1 MRIKEILGGWTVTI
15 HIDCLE
21 DNPLTNDLNHCNL
34 VSYTITMKVCVY
46 ISFQSSK
53 YLVCSLYYIKLLKL
67 YFVLSNIV
75 SKSILFRS
83 YLRVYI
89 FYFRNT

>member
-67 YFVLSNIV
+67 Y
-75 SKSILFRS
+75 SILRS
-83 YLRVYI
+83 IKINIIYI
-89 FYFRNT
+89 IFTRLHILF

>member
-53 YLVCSLYYIKLLKL
+53 YLVCILYYIKLSKL
-67 YFVLSNIV
+67 Y
-75 SKSILFRS
+75 SIS
-83 YLRVYI
+83 YSVK
-89 FYFRNT
+89 

>member
-67 YFVLSNIV
+67 YSISTFYVFTYFILGTLKV
-75 SKSILFRS
+75 SK
-83 YLRVYI
+83 
-89 FYFRNT
+89 

>member
-1 MRIKEILGGWTVTI
+1 MRIKEILEGWTVTI

-53 YLVCSLYYIKLLKL
+53 YLVCSLYYINLLKP
-67 YFVLSNIV
+67 YYVV
-75 SKSILFRS
+75 SKPILFTS

>member
-53 YLVCSLYYIKLLKL
+53 YLVCILYYIKLLKL
-67 YFVLSNIV
+67 Y
-75 SKSILFRS
+75 SILRS
-83 YLRVYI
+83 IRINIIYI
-89 FYFRNT
+89 IFTCIHISF

>member
-46 ISFQSSK
+46 ISFQSSE
-53 YLVCSLYYIKLLKL
+53 YLVCILYYIKLLKL
-67 YFVLSNIV
+67 Y
-75 SKSILFRS
+75 SILRS
-83 YLRVYI
+83 IKINIIYI
-89 FYFRNT
+89 IFTRLHILF

>member
-67 YFVLSNIV
+67 Y
-75 SKSILFRS
+75 SILRS
-83 YLRVYI
+83 MKINIIYI
-89 FYFRNT
+89 IFTCLHILF

>member
-46 ISFQSSK
+46 ISFQSSE
-53 YLVCSLYYIKLLKL
+53 YLVCILYYIKLLKL
-67 YFVLSNIV
+67 Y
-75 SKSILFRS
+75 SINGYAITIIEQSLFI
-83 YLRVYI
+83 L
-89 FYFRNT
+89 

>member
-46 ISFQSSK
+46 ISFQSSN
-53 YLVCSLYYIKLLKL
+53 YLVCILYYIKLLKL
-67 YFVLSNIV
+67 Y
-75 SKSILFRS
+75 SILRS
-83 YLRVYI
+83 IKINIIYI
-89 FYFRNT
+89 IFTRLHILF